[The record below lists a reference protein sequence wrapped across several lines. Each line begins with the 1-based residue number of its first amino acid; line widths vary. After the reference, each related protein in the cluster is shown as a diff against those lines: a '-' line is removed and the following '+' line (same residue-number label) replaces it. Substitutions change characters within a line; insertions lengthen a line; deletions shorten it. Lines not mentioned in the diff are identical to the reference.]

1 MKIQKNKTCLL
12 NAQGEDSSA
21 WLDYIIKHIPA
32 AKAFGL
38 IQSVITKSFAL
49 YLWIWGA
56 CLGYGVILGLKIN
69 ARVHMFVFYTLG
81 RVQLSYAWM
90 CMPLCLHRGPDKLL
104 QGWVCIFKCA
114 WITQRKFLL
123 VKKGRGTVEACKGE
137 CHLKWNQFH
146 PSTLMLLL
154 NSIISGSTVQ
164 HRRPK
169 VF

>member
-1 MKIQKNKTCLL
+1 MSQTWKFKKIKHVCWMHRVKIRLL
-12 NAQGEDSSA
+12 G
-21 WLDYIIKHIPA
+21 LDYIIKHIPA

-49 YLWIWGA
+49 YLWIWG
-56 CLGYGVILGLKIN
+56 YGVILGLKIN
-69 ARVHMFVFYTLG
+69 ARVHMFVFYTLR

-154 NSIISGSTVQ
+154 NSIMSGSTVQ